1 MCPFLRSRTA
11 SLLLFASLIALL
23 TVLRRSSPLEEP
35 TMSAATL
42 LKAVTIAPAAKHTA
56 TVIFVHGLGD
66 SGHGW
71 KPVGDVRALAQYL
84 TCPRL
89 SVRTQ
94 MLRRDPALAHVKWV
108 FPHAP
113 TIPITVNFGQSMPG
127 WYVVCCT
134 ALSYKFKLE
143 GLRFDIFKL
152 GFDRNE
158 MDQVC
163 TCPAHV

>member
-1 MCPFLRSRTA
+1 
-11 SLLLFASLIALL
+11 
-23 TVLRRSSPLEEP
+23 
-35 TMSAATL
+35 MSAATL

-71 KPVGDVRALAQYL
+71 KPVGDVRVPAQYL
-84 TCPRL
+84 TCARL

-127 WYVVCCT
+127 WCVSFYAT
-134 ALSYKFKLE
+134 LSYELKL
-143 GLRFDIFKL
+143 GVSRFDIFKL

-163 TCPAHV
+163 TCSAYALAWGSGATDE